1 MVGATYYFKDKIMS
15 ANGTEFIERPGT
27 FWLMA
32 SYGSGNLNVD
42 ISVQNIFFNHE
53 VSKTTLYCGPFR
65 SLTRDWRNGRSVS
78 VSLTYTF
85 DYGKK
90 VNPDIS
96 ANVNVDT
103 ESSVLGR

>member
-42 ISVQNIFFNHE
+42 ISVQNIFCWAF
-53 VSKTTLYCGPFR
+53 
-65 SLTRDWRNGRSVS
+65 
-78 VSLTYTF
+78 
-85 DYGKK
+85 
-90 VNPDIS
+90 
-96 ANVNVDT
+96 
-103 ESSVLGR
+103 